1 MPIVYPTNVLASF
14 NLARRSM
21 VAQQTA
27 LNTIGH
33 NLANAATPGYTRQRT
48 ELVPASPGGG
58 VDVLEVR
65 RIRDR
70 FLDLSLLTEQQ
81 ALGKNQ
87 AQDNMLQRLQAVFND
102 PPDVGLSSMMDQLF
116 QGFQDLS
123 VRPTDNAVRATV
135 KDRAERLA
143 ATFQSMRTRIDQ
155 LKTDLSTEIQQRVTT
170 GNSLLTQIGD
180 LHRQI
185 IAAQGG
191 PQPNDLLDQR
201 DKLVADLTQI
211 VGVTVTDR
219 ANGTVQLAMTGTG
232 VLLVDGTNVT
242 KLTATLNG
250 GTDTVDLTAG
260 TTLAVTPKA
269 GALASVLDAR
279 NSSTGAVKQATS
291 DLDTL
296 AKTIVVE
303 MNRLHA
309 SGSGTTGHTSLTAT
323 NAVSSSAA
331 ALTAAGLPVTPVSGT
346 FKVYVYNGAGAVAS
360 SVTVTVT
367 AGVTTLDDVRAAIDA
382 DANLTASISGG
393 KLTIGTAAGTTFGF
407 AADSSDTLMA
417 LGLNTFFTGTDART
431 IVVNPLISGDATK
444 IAAARADAAGLV
456 HQGDGANAL
465 GLAQLRTK
473 LTMSGA
479 TSTFTDFYGAAVGRV
494 GSLARDATQAL
505 ERQQAAVQLVQSL
518 QQQTSGVSTDEELIS
533 LSQSQ
538 TAYAAAA
545 KFATTIDEIIQT
557 LLELGV

>member
-1 MPIVYPTNVLASF
+1 
-14 NLARRSM
+14 
-21 VAQQTA
+21 
-27 LNTIGH
+27 
-33 NLANAATPGYTRQRT
+33 
-48 ELVPASPGGG
+48 
-58 VDVLEVR
+58 
-65 RIRDR
+65 
-70 FLDLSLLTEQQ
+70 
-81 ALGKNQ
+81 
-87 AQDNMLQRLQAVFND
+87 
-102 PPDVGLSSMMDQLF
+102 MMDQLF
-116 QGFQDLS
+116 QGLQDLS

-135 KDRAERLA
+135 KDRAERMS

-155 LKTDLSTEIQQRVTT
+155 LKTDLTTEIQQRVTT
-170 GNSLLTQIGD
+170 ANNLLTQIGD

-185 IAAQGG
+185 VAAQGG
-191 PQPNDLLDQR
+191 PAPNDLLDQR

-211 VGVTVTDR
+211 VGVTATDR
-219 ANGTVQLAMTGTG
+219 PNGTVQLAMSGTG
-232 VLLVDGTNVT
+232 VLLVDGTSVT
-242 KLTATLNG
+242 KLTTTLNG
-250 GTDTVDLTAG
+250 GTDTMDLTAG
-260 TTLAVTPKA
+260 ATLAVTPKA
-269 GALASVLDAR
+269 GALAAVLDAR
-279 NSSTGAVKQATS
+279 NSATGAVKQAAS

-296 AKTIVVE
+296 AKAIVVE

-309 SGSGTTGHTSLTAT
+309 SGSGLTGHTSLTAT
-323 NAVSSSAA
+323 NAVSSSAV

-367 AGVTTLDDVRAAIDA
+367 AGVTTLDGVQAAIDA

-393 KLTIGTAAGTTFGF
+393 KLTIGTAVGTTFGF

-444 IAAARADAAGLV
+444 IAAAKADATGLV

-473 LTMSGA
+473 LTMSSGTA
-479 TSTFTDFYGAAVGRV
+479 TFTEFYGGAVGRV
-494 GSLARDATQAL
+494 GSLARDAGQAL

-533 LSQSQ
+533 LNQSQ

-545 KFATTIDEIIQT
+545 KFATTIDDVIKT
-557 LLELGV
+557 LLALGG

>member
-1 MPIVYPTNVLASF
+1 MFPTNILGSL

-33 NLANAATPGYTRQRT
+33 NLANAATAGYTRQRT
-48 ELVPASPGGG
+48 ELVPATPGGG
-58 VDVLEVR
+58 VDVQEVR

-70 FLDLSLLTEQQ
+70 FLDLSLLIEQQ

-87 AQDNMLQRLQAVFND
+87 AQENTLQRLQAIFND
-102 PPDVGLSSMMDQLF
+102 PPDFGLSSMMDQLF

-143 ATFQSMRTRIDQ
+143 STFQSMRARIDQ
-155 LKTDLSTEIQQRVTT
+155 LKTDLTTEIQQRVTT
-170 GNSLLTQIGD
+170 ANALTTQIGD

-191 PQPNDLLDQR
+191 PAPNDLLDQR

-211 VGVTVTDR
+211 VGVTATDR
-219 ANGTVQLAMTGTG
+219 PNGTVQLAMTGTG
-232 VLLVDGTNVT
+232 VLLVDGTAVT
-242 KLTATLNG
+242 PLTATLNAG
-250 GTDTVDLTAG
+250 ADTMDLTAG
-260 TTLAVTPKA
+260 TTLAVTPKS
-269 GALASVLDAR
+269 GALAAVLDAR
-279 NSSTGAVKQATS
+279 NSSTGAVKQAAS

-296 AKTIVVE
+296 AKAIVAE

-309 SGSGTTGHTSLTAT
+309 SGSGLSEHTSLTAV

-331 ALTAAGLPVTPVSGT
+331 ALTAAGLAFTPVSGT
-346 FKVYVYNGAGAVAS
+346 FKVYVHNATGAVAS

-367 AGVTTLDDVRAAIDA
+367 AGVTTLEDVRAALDA
-382 DANLTASISGG
+382 DPNLAATITGG
-393 KLTIGTAAGTTFGF
+393 KLTVTTAAGTTFAF
-407 AADSSDTLMA
+407 AADTSDALMA

-431 IVVNPLISGDATK
+431 IAVNPVVSSDAAK
-444 IAAARADAAGLV
+444 IAAAKADAGGLV

-465 GLAQLRTK
+465 ALAQLRTK
-473 LTMSGA
+473 LAMNGS
-479 TSTFTDFYGAAVGRV
+479 TSTFGDFYGAAVGRV

-505 ERQQAAVQLVQSL
+505 ERQQASVQLVRGL

-533 LSQSQ
+533 LTQSQ

-545 KFATTIDEIIQT
+545 KFATTINDIIET
-557 LLELGV
+557 LLQMGR